1 MSSVFHYTDS
11 AGLLGILSSK
21 SLFATHYRYLN
32 DVSEGSLIR
41 DLILPI
47 LEDEI
52 TEINSKLRERSLL
65 GGFDETHGVRGN
77 RLQAEGFYTS
87 LVNSLDDTTPPFVLS
102 FCAHTEGKTIKHGL
116 LSQWRAYAGSAG
128 FAIEFDE
135 DELVNLIKVEC
146 DTFAYP
152 WIKSDYVRYKGYD
165 DLFDQ
170 NMYRGVA
177 GELIRRIFLKG
188 SCDVSDI
195 TGEKELDSVMLNFA
209 NTAPFLKHEGFQEEQ
224 EYRIVAGRVDQDK
237 IDQDKIAPGAAAR
250 RVKEIKFRSK
260 EGLIVPYIEL
270 FEGVSRDLPIISIIV
285 GPHPFQDKQE
295 AAVRMALKSTPF
307 SKAQV
312 RLSAIP
318 FRR

>member
-11 AGLLGILSSK
+11 TGLLGILSSK
-21 SLFATHYRYLN
+21 TLFATHYRYLN

-52 TEINSKLRERSLL
+52 AEINPKLRERGLL
-65 GGFDETHGVRGN
+65 KGFYETHGARGN

-102 FCAHTEGKTIKHGL
+102 FCRHTEEKTIKHGL
-116 LSQWRAYAGSAG
+116 LSQWRGYAGAAG

-135 DELVNLIKVEC
+135 DELVELIKVEC

-165 DLFDQ
+165 DLFDRE
-170 NMYRGVA
+170 MYRGVA
-177 GELIRRIFLKG
+177 GELIRRVFDPRGI
-188 SCDVSDI
+188 SEI
-195 TGEKELDSVMLNFA
+195 TGRKELGPVMINFA
-209 NTAPFLKHEGFQEEQ
+209 NTAPFLKHEGFQEEE
-224 EYRIVAGRVDQDK
+224 EYRIVAGRVE
-237 IDQDKIAPGAAAR
+237 QDKIAPEATR
-250 RVKEIKFRSK
+250 RVKKIEFRLQD
-260 EGLIVPYIEL
+260 GLIVPYIKL
-270 FEGVSRDLPIISIIV
+270 FEASPRDLPIKSIIV
-285 GPHPFQDKQE
+285 GPHPFQEKQE
-295 AAVRMALKSTPF
+295 AAVRMALESTPF
-307 SKAQV
+307 SKAEV
-312 RLSAIP
+312 RRSAIP

>member
-1 MSSVFHYTDS
+1 MSSIFHYTDS

-21 SLFATHYRYLN
+21 SLFASHYRYLN

-47 LEDEI
+47 LEDEV
-52 TEINSKLRERSLL
+52 TEIMPKLAKKGLL
-65 GGFDETHGVRGN
+65 RGFYEFHGARGH
-77 RLQAEGFYTS
+77 RFQAEGFYKL
-87 LVNSLDDTTPPFVLS
+87 LVKSLDDTSPPFVLS
-102 FCAHTEGKTIKHGL
+102 FCRHTKEETIKHGL
-116 LSQWRAYAGSAG
+116 LSQWRGYAGSAG

-135 DELVNLIKVEC
+135 PELVKLIADEH

-152 WIKSDYVRYKGYD
+152 WIKSDYVRYQGHD
-165 DLFDQ
+165 NLFDGEV
-170 NMYRGVA
+170 YRGVA
-177 GELIRRIFLKG
+177 GELTRRIFEG
-188 SCDVSDI
+188 SGDVSEI
-195 TGEKELDSVMLNFA
+195 TGRLGPREMDEIVVKFA
-209 NTAPFLKHEGFQEEQ
+209 NTAPFLKHEGFQEEE

-237 IDQDKIAPGAAAR
+237 IGSDSTR

-260 EGLIVPYIEL
+260 EGLIVPYVEL
-270 FEGVSRDLPIISIIV
+270 FKDSPRALPITSIIV
-285 GPHPFQDKQE
+285 GPHPFQDQQE

-307 SKAQV
+307 SEAQV

>member
-32 DVSEGSLIR
+32 DISEGSLIR
-41 DLILPI
+41 ELILPI
-47 LEDEI
+47 LENEI
-52 TEINSKLRERSLL
+52 IEINSKLRERGLL
-65 GGFDETHGVRGN
+65 EGFYEYHGIRGN

-87 LVNSLDDTTPPFVLS
+87 LVNSLDDATPPFVLS
-102 FCAHTEGKTIKHGL
+102 FCLHTEENTIKHGL
-116 LSQWRAYAGSAG
+116 LSQWRGYAGSAG

-135 DELVNLIKVEC
+135 HELCELIRVEN
-146 DTFAYP
+146 DTYAYP
-152 WIKSDYVRYKGYD
+152 WIKSDVVRYKGYD
-165 DLFDQ
+165 DLFDPKV
-170 NMYRGVA
+170 YRGVA
-177 GELIRRIFLKG
+177 GELIRRIFERSG
-188 SCDVSDI
+188 RDISDV
-195 TGEKELDSVMLNFA
+195 TGRMGLDDVMVNFA
-209 NTAPFLKHEGFQEEQ
+209 NTAPFVKHEGFEEEK
-224 EYRIVAGRVDQDK
+224 EYRIIAGRVDQD
-237 IDQDKIAPGAAAR
+237 IIGADATR
-250 RVKEIKFRSK
+250 RVKKIKFRSK
-260 EGLIVPYIEL
+260 EGLIVPYINL
-270 FEGVSRDLPIISIIV
+270 FEGSPRDLPIRSIVV

>member
-21 SLFATHYRYLN
+21 SLFATDYRYLN

-52 TEINSKLRERSLL
+52 AEIMPRLAEKGLLR
-65 GGFDETHGVRGN
+65 GFYETHGARGH
-77 RLQAEGFYTS
+77 RLQAEGFYKS
-87 LVNSLDDTTPPFVLS
+87 LVNSLDATTPPFVLS
-102 FCAHTEGKTIKHGL
+102 FCWHTEKKTIKHGL
-116 LSQWRAYAGSAG
+116 LSQWRGYAGAAG
-128 FAIEFDE
+128 FAIEFAE
-135 DELVNLIKVEC
+135 DELVELIKVEG

-152 WIKSDYVRYKGYD
+152 WMKSDYVRYKGYD
-165 DLFDQ
+165 DLFDPKV
-170 NMYRGVA
+170 YRGVA
-177 GELIRRIFLKG
+177 GELTRRMFEPR
-188 SCDVSDI
+188 DVSEI
-195 TGEKELDSVMLNFA
+195 TGSMGPKEMDEVMVKFA
-209 NTAPFLKHEGFQEEQ
+209 NTAPFLKHEGFQEEE
-224 EYRIVAGRVDQDK
+224 EYRIIAGRVDKDK
-237 IDQDKIAPGAAAR
+237 IGADSTR
-250 RVKEIKFRSK
+250 PVKKIKFRSK
-260 EGLIVPYIEL
+260 EGLIVPYIKL
-270 FEGVSRDLPIISIIV
+270 FEGSPRDLPITSIIV
-285 GPHPFQDKQE
+285 GPHQFQDQQE

>member
-65 GGFDETHGVRGN
+65 RGFYETHGVRGN

-102 FCAHTEGKTIKHGL
+102 FCAHTEEKTIKHGL

-128 FAIEFDE
+128 FAIEFDL
-135 DELVNLIKVEC
+135 DELNKLMKVES

-152 WIKSDYVRYKGYD
+152 VLKPDYVRYKGYD
-165 DLFDQ
+165 ELFDR

-177 GELIRRIFLKG
+177 GELIRRMFWK
-188 SCDVSDI
+188 SSRDVSDI
-195 TGEKELDSVMLNFA
+195 TGEKELDPVILNFA
-209 NTAPFLKHEGFQEEQ
+209 NTAPFLKDEGFQEEQ

-237 IDQDKIAPGAAAR
+237 ITPEATR

-270 FEGVSRDLPIISIIV
+270 FEGVSRDLPVISIIV

>member
-65 GGFDETHGVRGN
+65 RGFYEFHGVRGN

-87 LVNSLDDTTPPFVLS
+87 LVNSLDNTTPPFVLS
-102 FCAHTEGKTIKHGL
+102 FCRHTEAKTIKHGL
-116 LSQWRAYAGSAG
+116 LSQWRGYAGSAG

-135 DELVNLIKVEC
+135 PQLCELITVENN
-146 DTFAYP
+146 TFAYP
-152 WIKSDYVRYKGYD
+152 FIKSDYVRYKGYD
-165 DLFDQ
+165 DLFDRE
-170 NMYRGVA
+170 MYRGVA
-177 GELIRRIFLKG
+177 GELIRRMFERSGDI
-188 SCDVSDI
+188 SDI
-195 TGEKELDSVMLNFA
+195 TGRKELDPVMINFA
-209 NTAPFLKHEGFQEEQ
+209 NTAPFLKDEGFQEEQ
-224 EYRIVAGRVDQDK
+224 EYRIVAGRVNQD
-237 IDQDKIAPGAAAR
+237 IIAPGATR
-250 RVKEIKFRSK
+250 RMKEIKFRSK
-260 EGLIVPYIEL
+260 GGLIVPYIEL
-270 FEGVSRDLPIISIIV
+270 FKGTSPDLPIISIIV

-295 AAVRMALKSTPF
+295 AAVRMALQSTPF
-307 SKAQV
+307 SKADV

>member
-21 SLFATHYRYLN
+21 SVFATHYRYLN

-52 TEINSKLRERSLL
+52 TEINSKLRDRGLL
-65 GGFDETHGVRGN
+65 RGFYETHGARGN

-102 FCAHTEGKTIKHGL
+102 FCRHTDKKTIKHGL
-116 LSQWRAYAGSAG
+116 LSQWRGYAGSAG

-135 DELVNLIKVEC
+135 PELVKLIRDEN

-152 WIKSDYVRYKGYD
+152 WMKSDYVRYKGYD
-165 DLFDQ
+165 DLFDRE
-170 NMYRGVA
+170 MYRGVA
-177 GELIRRIFLKG
+177 GELIRRMFKAFGDI
-188 SCDVSDI
+188 SDI
-195 TGEKELDSVMLNFA
+195 TGQKELDSVMLSFA
-209 NTAPFLKHEGFQEEQ
+209 NTAPFLKHEGFQEEE
-224 EYRIVAGRVDQDK
+224 EYRIVAGRVEQE
-237 IDQDKIAPGAAAR
+237 KIAPGGTR

-260 EGLIVPYIEL
+260 EGLIVPYIKL
-270 FEGVSRDLPIISIIV
+270 FEGSPRDLPITSIIV
-285 GPHPFQDKQE
+285 GPHQFQAKQE

-307 SKAQV
+307 SKAEV

>member
-52 TEINSKLRERSLL
+52 REINPKLRERGLL
-65 GGFDETHGVRGN
+65 RGFYEFHGARGD

-87 LVNSLDDTTPPFVLS
+87 LVNGLDNATPPFVLS
-102 FCAHTEGKTIKHGL
+102 FCRHTEDKTIEHGL
-116 LSQWRAYAGSAG
+116 LSQWRGYAGSAG
-128 FAIEFDE
+128 FAIEFDV
-135 DELVNLIKVEC
+135 DELDKLMKVEC

-152 WIKSDYVRYKGYD
+152 VMKSDYVRYKGYD

-170 NMYRGVA
+170 KVYCGVA
-177 GELIRRIFLKG
+177 GELIRSIFLN
-188 SCDVSDI
+188 SSVDVSDI
-195 TGEKELDSVMLNFA
+195 TGKKDLDSVMLNFA
-209 NTAPFLKHEGFQEEQ
+209 NTAPFLKHEGFQEEE

-237 IDQDKIAPGAAAR
+237 IAPGATR
-250 RVKEIKFRSK
+250 RVKEIKFRPK
-260 EGLIVPYIEL
+260 EGLIVPYIKL
-270 FEGVSRDLPIISIIV
+270 FEGSPRDLPIKSIIV
-285 GPHPFQDKQE
+285 GPHPSQEKQE

>member
-65 GGFDETHGVRGN
+65 RGFYETHGVRGN

-102 FCAHTEGKTIKHGL
+102 FCAHTEEKTIKHGL

-128 FAIEFDE
+128 FAIEFDL
-135 DELVNLIKVEC
+135 DELNKLMKVES

-152 WIKSDYVRYKGYD
+152 VLKPDYVRYKGYD
-165 DLFDQ
+165 DLFDR

-177 GELIRRIFLKG
+177 GELIRRMFWK
-188 SCDVSDI
+188 SSRDVSDI
-195 TGEKELDSVMLNFA
+195 TGEKELDPVIFNFA
-209 NTAPFLKHEGFQEEQ
+209 NTAPFLKDEGFQEEQ

-237 IDQDKIAPGAAAR
+237 ITPEATR